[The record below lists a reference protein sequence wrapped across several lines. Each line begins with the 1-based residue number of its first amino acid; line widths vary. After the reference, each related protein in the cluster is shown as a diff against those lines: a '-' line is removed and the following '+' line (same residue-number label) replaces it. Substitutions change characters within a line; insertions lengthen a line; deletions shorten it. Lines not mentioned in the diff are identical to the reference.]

1 MAFLVLD
8 EAERGEFLGVGGLI
22 VPVSRVC
29 ELETRWQGLKENYGL
44 PRDAFLKWSPED
56 DVVQVLR
63 RTGRD
68 VPDVRRRVC
77 EWIGRCDDIMVVG
90 VVLQERRPDALRP
103 GKGGVRDFYKTGVA
117 FCVQRFARVVEE
129 RPEYGAGPHLLVV
142 DSVAWSRGRKSPVL
156 SDKVKRLLE
165 KLWGGRRRSILGW
178 MAKGHQALLREYRDW
193 YWDGFGELKIGALG
207 GMGFMSS
214 WLEAHSRYMDLLQ
227 MADFV
232 AGAFV
237 ELFSRCE
244 VGGPVEV
251 VRDCVKA
258 LLPVVGEIR
267 GFGSGIW
274 GGGIVLYP
282 PNRELWRKVQREL
295 L

>member
-22 VPVSRVC
+22 VPVSRAC
-29 ELETRWQGLKENYGL
+29 ELETGWQELKESYGL

-56 DVVQVLR
+56 DVARVLR
-63 RTGRD
+63 STGRD
-68 VPDVRRRVC
+68 VDVRREVC
-77 EWIGRCDDIMVVG
+77 KWIGSRNEIMVVV

-117 FCVQRFARVVEE
+117 FWVQRFARVVEE
-129 RPEYGAGPHLLVV
+129 RREYGAGPHLLVV

-156 SDKVKRLLE
+156 RDKVKGLLE
-165 KLWGGRRRSILGW
+165 KLWGGRRWSILGW
-178 MAKGHQALLREYRDW
+178 MAKGHQALLEEYREW
-193 YWDGFGELKIGALG
+193 YRGGFAEFGIGALR

-214 WLEAHSRYMDLLQ
+214 WLEAHGRYRDLLQ
-227 MADFV
+227 IADFV

-237 ELFSRCE
+237 ELFSRCGAGRA
-244 VGGPVEV
+244 GGVAK
-251 VRDCVKA
+251 DCAKA
-258 LLPVVGEIR
+258 LLPVVGEVS

-282 PNRELWRKVQREL
+282 PNRELWWKVQREL
-295 L
+295 V